1 MIELKNVKKY
11 FNRRKS
17 NEIRAIDDTTL
28 VFPDKGLVTLLGES
42 GCGKTTLLNA
52 IGGLDKVDSGE
63 ITVEGNRMTRR
74 TSGARDSIRNR
85 YIGYIFQNFNLIED
99 ETVYNNVALVL
110 RMIGFRDKAAV
121 ELRVMHILDRVGI
134 SRYRSRPVKMLSGGE
149 RQRVGIARALV
160 KNPKVIIADEPTG
173 NLDSANTL
181 EVMNIIKAISREK
194 LVILVTHER
203 NIAEFY
209 SDRIIEIVDGK
220 VTADRM
226 NSHEGSL
233 DYRVDTRIYLQD
245 MPYVKDLSADGFRVK
260 LYSDNPD
267 MPPEIKIVIK
277 DGSLYADTG
286 GALRHGSDDLDII
299 DAHYT
304 GVAKD
309 AAEQYRF
316 DYDEYFADAEQIES
330 EKAAERAR
338 SQANKVRP
346 IGEKTAGAARIS
358 RRDPVPSKIRYH
370 MVYGPLR
377 SLGAGFKKVKS
388 YSKIKKVLLAGFV
401 LASLFVMYAFSNVAG
416 VMRVTDAQFITDN
429 KRFVQIKTGSVNAQL
444 LDRIASETGAD
455 FVLPGYGGA
464 IFNIGLD
471 DYDQS
476 MSSVIQI
483 SGSLEAADV
492 LPESDLVAGR
502 LPSDPQEVVIDVHL
516 IDTKRRNDVR
526 YSELGMSDP
535 ESLIGKKLY
544 VNYMQPF
551 TIVGVSD
558 TVQPNIF
565 VDRSMLADLE
575 AYATPA
581 NNADIYAFRGYPSI
595 PSGQICQYSFMS
607 QTGDLT
613 IVKGEAPDEDY
624 EALVPESLREEY
636 SVGSRLSTK
645 IGDTPLTISG
655 FYHDRRGGEG
665 LYVND
670 ATYEQVYY
678 STNDTVTLATDDPQA
693 ALDWATEN
701 GFSADYLYETSKSDY
716 EQQTR
721 DSVNRT
727 VLAAAI
733 ITVISLIEIYLIMRA
748 SFLSR
753 IKEVGVLR
761 AIGLKKGEIY
771 RMFAGEAVAITI
783 MTSLPAMAV
792 MAYFL
797 NALAKSPVSLLSDS
811 FYMSPMVFLAAFG
824 LIFAFNV
831 IAGLLPLFGTLH
843 KTPAAILARN
853 DVN

>member
-74 TSGARDSIRNR
+74 SSGARDSIRNR

-110 RMIGFRDKAAV
+110 RMIGFRDKRAI
-121 ELRVMHILDRVGI
+121 ERRVMYILDRVGI
-134 SRYRSRPVKMLSGGE
+134 ARYRSRPVKMLSGGE

-173 NLDSANTL
+173 NLDSANTI

-220 VTADRM
+220 VTADRV

-245 MPYVKDLSADGFRVK
+245 MPYMKDLSADGFKVK
-260 LYSDNPD
+260 LYSDDPD

-277 DGSLYADTG
+277 DGSLYTSTEG
-286 GALRHGSDDLDII
+286 KLRHGSDDLKII

-309 AAEQYRF
+309 SAEQYRF
-316 DYDEYFADAEQIES
+316 DYDEYFANAEQIES
-330 EKAAERAR
+330 EKAAERAK

-346 IGEKTAGAARIS
+346 IGEKTSESPRIS
-358 RRDPVPSKIRYH
+358 RMDPVPSKIRYH

-377 SLGAGFKKVKS
+377 SLGAGFKKVNS

-416 VMRVTDAQFITDN
+416 VMHVTDAQFVTDN

-444 LDRIASETGAD
+444 LDRIAAETGAD

-464 IFNIGLD
+464 LFNMALD

-476 MSSVIQI
+476 MNSIFQI
-483 SGSLEAADV
+483 VGSLEVKDR
-492 LPESDLVAGR
+492 LSESDLLAGR
-502 LPSDPQEVVIDVHL
+502 LPSDPQEVVVDILIID
-516 IDTKRRNDVR
+516 RSNDIR
-526 YSELGMSDP
+526 YSELKLSDP
-535 ESLIGKKLY
+535 DDLIGRKLY

-551 TIVGVSD
+551 TIVGVSN
-558 TVQPNIF
+558 TVQPNIY
-565 VDRSMLADLE
+565 VDRSMLSVLE
-575 AYATPA
+575 AYAVA
-581 NNADIYAFRGYPSI
+581 DNNPYIYMFGGYPVIS
-595 PSGQICQYSFMS
+595 SDQICQYSFMS

-613 IVKGEAPDEDY
+613 IVKGEAPDEEY
-624 EALVPESLREEY
+624 EALAPESLSEEY
-636 SVGSRLSTK
+636 SVGSKLSMK
-645 IGDTPLTISG
+645 VGDTPLVVSG

-665 LYVND
+665 LYVSD
-670 ATYEQVYY
+670 ATYERVYY
-678 STNDTVTLATDDPQA
+678 ATHDTVTLATDDPQA

-701 GFSADYLYETSKSDY
+701 GYSAEYLYEKAKSDY
-716 EQQTR
+716 NEQMR

-771 RMFAGEAVAITI
+771 RKFAGEAVAITI

-797 NALAKSPVSLLSDS
+797 NAMAKSSLALLSDA
-811 FYMSPMVFLAAFG
+811 FYMSPMLFLAAFG
-824 LIFAFNV
+824 LVFIFNV
-831 IAGLLPLFGTLH
+831 VAGLLPLIGTLH